1 MLFGSNRTGT
11 FSVFSQA
18 ADGTGAAERLT
29 ESTHRQIP
37 SAVSPDG
44 TQVVL
49 TELAPTTGD
58 DVMALRLDTHQV
70 FPLVQ
75 TPFDE
80 RNGVVSP
87 NSRWL
92 AYEANDSG
100 RFEIYVRPFPNVNS
114 GHWQVSTN
122 GGTQPLWARSGQELF
137 YFASDGAL
145 MRVAIAN
152 GPAWTAGAPAKL
164 FDTRYGVSR
173 LGVSYRNYDVSPDG
187 QRFLMIKAAGGDAT
201 KAQPQIVVVQH
212 FDEELKRLVPAK

>member
-1 MLFGSNRTGT
+1 
-11 FSVFSQA
+11 
-18 ADGTGAAERLT
+18 
-29 ESTHRQIP
+29 P
-37 SAVSPDG
+37 SAFSPDG

-49 TELAPTTGD
+49 TELSPTTGE

-87 NSRWL
+87 NGRWL

-100 RFEIYVRPFPNVNS
+100 RVEIYVRPFPDADR

-122 GGTQPLWARSGQELF
+122 GGTQPLWAHSGQELF

-152 GPAWTAGAPAKL
+152 GPTWTAGAPAKL
-164 FDTRYGVSR
+164 FDRGYNVSMGG
-173 LGVSYRNYDVSPDG
+173 LSYRNYDLAADG
-187 QRFLMIKAAGGDAT
+187 QHFLMIKA
-201 KAQPQIVVVQH
+201 
-212 FDEELKRLVPAK
+212 